1 MQGCVYA
8 NDDAQDMP
16 CTKCLK
22 CDTLLLEQYCP
33 HNMLFSKLHV
43 RNEQNVVASSDLRL
57 NYGSDLRLNYGS
69 KRPACIDAA
78 HGRYLAK
85 ALSFPISSVAKL
97 MCVKRQW
104 SEVSF
109 NEL

>member
-1 MQGCVYA
+1 
-8 NDDAQDMP
+8 
-16 CTKCLK
+16 
-22 CDTLLLEQYCP
+22 
-33 HNMLFSKLHV
+33 MLFSKLHV
-43 RNEQNVVASSDLRL
+43 RNEQNVVAS
-57 NYGSDLRLNYGS
+57 SDLRLNYGS

-85 ALSFPISSVAKL
+85 ALSFPLSSVAKL